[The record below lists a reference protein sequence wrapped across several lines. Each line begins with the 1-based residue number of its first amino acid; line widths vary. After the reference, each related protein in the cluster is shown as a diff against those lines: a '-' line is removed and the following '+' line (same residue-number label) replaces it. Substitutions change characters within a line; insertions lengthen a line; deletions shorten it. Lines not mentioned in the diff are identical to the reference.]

1 MRFAAFVSV
10 GEYFVMRHL
19 FAAIACLLAG
29 LMAPAAGADP
39 APLPH
44 LGTDAQRTSV
54 SGLSSGGF
62 MAVQYAAAFSKSTIG
77 AGIVAGGPY
86 GCGVLGAVDA
96 LACMA
101 GSGLSPAGSYS
112 LALNY
117 QAFGLIDPLP
127 NTARQRIYLFHGTAD
142 TTVSAATMA
151 ALRQFYLDLKVPE
164 ANIAYVS
171 AMGANH
177 AFISDETGNG
187 CKVLAAPFINKC
199 KQGRRLYDQPAA
211 ILKQIFGDPPAV
223 GNQLAGDPIA
233 FNQSP
238 FRAPLSSFDDT
249 GYLYV
254 PARCREAAAHCPVH
268 VVFHGCEQGAGT
280 VGDAV
285 YRQLGYNGW
294 AEIYGLVMLY
304 PQVAKSQLMPMNP
317 NGCWDW
323 WGYDGKGPGTFLT
336 RYGTQ
341 LSAVN
346 AMVAELAKP
355 AD

>member
-1 MRFAAFVSV
+1 
-10 GEYFVMRHL
+10 MRHL
-19 FAAIACLLAG
+19 FAAIACLLAS
-29 LMAPAAGADP
+29 LMAPAADADIP
-39 APLPH
+39 PLPH

-62 MAVQYAAAFSKSTIG
+62 MAVQYAVAFSKSTIG

-86 GCGVLGAVDA
+86 GCGIFGAVDA

-117 QAFGLIDPLP
+117 QAFGLIDPLS
-127 NTARQRIYLFHGTAD
+127 NTARQRLYLFHGTAD

-177 AFISDETGNG
+177 AFVSDETGNG
-187 CKVLAAPFINKC
+187 CKVLGTPFINKC
-199 KQGRRLYDQPAA
+199 RQGRSLYDQPAA
-211 ILKQIFGDPPAV
+211 ILKQIFGAPPA
-223 GNQLAGDPIA
+223 GNDRPASAPIA
-233 FNQSP
+233 FDQSP

-254 PARCREAAAHCPVH
+254 PARCRDAAAHCPVH
-268 VVFHGCEQGAGT
+268 IVFHGCEQGAGT

-285 YRQLGYNGW
+285 YRQLGYNEW